1 MKNNPKE
8 RKTFDVTFT
17 WKELCMAT
25 VTVESNSLEEAKTK
39 VLENISDYLDYCIN
53 NGSTEVI
60 EREYET
66 LNISYSKESDKYNKK
81 YAIKDFEI
89 GLD

>member
-1 MKNNPKE
+1 MSNNSKE
-8 RKTFDVTFT
+8 RKTFDITFT
-17 WKELCMAT
+17 WTEVCMAT
-25 VTVESNSLEEAKTK
+25 VTVEGNSMEEAKTK

-53 NGSTEVI
+53 NGSTELV

-66 LNISYSKESDKYNKK
+66 LDISNVRDSEEYRKEYIVQDS
-81 YAIKDFEI
+81 EI